1 MDILE
6 RLEASPLG
14 AAARRLTFGQ
24 RPAAE
29 PPDDTDLL
37 PTVPAPADDV
47 GGNERPYEPS
57 SPELAD
63 IRRDLDSV
71 TSQMT
76 HLTDLVQGLQA
87 MYRRPAASAATTA
100 RPPDRPTVRQPD
112 RQTTTARPTAA
123 ATAAASGERPARRT
137 TV

>member
-29 PPDDTDLL
+29 PPDDSGLL
-37 PTVPAPADDV
+37 PNVPVPTEDAGD
-47 GGNERPYEPS
+47 NERTVEPS

-76 HLTDLVQGLQA
+76 HLTDLMQA
-87 MYRRPAASAATTA
+87 MYDQQQHQQQQPALSPTA
-100 RPPDRPTVRQPD
+100 RQYDSP
-112 RQTTTARPTAA
+112 TTTARPA
-123 ATAAASGERPARRT
+123 RPE
-137 TV
+137 